1 MTLRH
6 LFNLTPLARDRLVS
20 LPLLVLY
27 LTDGCNSRCVTCD
40 IWKNPRRSMRADLI
54 DGLLHDAAALGVRW
68 VVLSGGEAMQ
78 HPEWATI
85 ADRFRALGTRLM
97 LLTNGLL
104 VRRHIQAVIDT
115 VDDLIVSLDGG
126 KPETYAAIRG
136 VDAFDL
142 VLSGM
147 QSASHAGK
155 RVTVRTTVSRANF
168 REMPLIVDRAKAVDV
183 HSVSFLPVD
192 VSSPFAFG
200 PRFISDTLFEVS
212 SGDALPI
219 AAVPPPDEH
228 QPPAA
233 ALSLEEC
240 AELEALITAMERT
253 HAVDFAS
260 GRIAESPAKLRRMA
274 AYFRALHTPPDAA
287 PAFPPVRCNA
297 PRTTVIVEVD
307 GRVRPCYFLPTM
319 GRVRL
324 SENITLSDAV
334 NSEAAV
340 EMRRAQRRGERPE
353 CTRCVCPLYKS
364 ARDLLTL

>member
-6 LFNLTPLARDRLVS
+6 LLNLSPLARDRLVS
-20 LPLLVLY
+20 LPILVLY

-40 IWKNPRRSMRADLI
+40 IWKSPRRNMRADLI
-54 DGLLHDAAALGVRW
+54 DGLLSDAAALHVRW

-85 ADRFRALGTRLM
+85 AYRFRAQGARLM

-126 KPETYAAIRG
+126 TAETYHAIRG
-136 VDAFDL
+136 VDSFDL
-142 VLSGM
+142 VLGGM

-155 RVTVRTTVSRANF
+155 HVTVRTTVSRANF
-168 REMPLIVDRAKAVDV
+168 REMPLIVDQAKAVGV
-183 HSVSFLPVD
+183 RSVSFLPVD

-200 PRFISDTLFEVS
+200 PRFISETTFDVRADTPPI
-212 SGDALPI
+212 DALP
-219 AAVPPPDEH
+219 AGEHHPPET
-228 QPPAA
+228 
-233 ALSLEEC
+233 ALTLDEC
-240 AELEALITAMERT
+240 AELDALLDRMERT
-253 HAVDFAS
+253 HAADFAS

-274 AYFRALHTPPDAA
+274 AYFRALYTPPDAA
-287 PAFPPVRCNA
+287 PGFPPVRCNA
-297 PRTTVIVEVD
+297 PHTTIVVEVD
-307 GRVRPCYFLPTM
+307 GRIRPCYFLPTM

-324 SENITLSDAV
+324 SENIHLADAA

-340 EMRRAQRRGERPE
+340 EMRRAQRQGERPE